1 MELEINSGIIPPD
14 RAKPT
19 IPDQKPKIKE
29 VPLIPHP
36 IDVPIAPKPMPNPTP
51 TPVEHPVEIPRIPV
65 PA

>member
-1 MELEINSGIIPPD
+1 MELEIYSGLIPPN

-36 IDVPIAPKPMPNPTP
+36 IDIPISPRPSPVP
-51 TPVEHPVEIPRIPV
+51 TPVEQPVEIPRIPV